1 MIKRVTDD
9 SGRTHEIEIDDDL
22 CYLAPYLMASKKI
35 GIPIWRIS
43 KLHGY
48 SVPIDKMEQQQ
59 AAIIKDA
66 NKKVVIT
73 ILKKRQIMK
82 KTKGKIEVC
91 GYDDADTGFH
101 FENTLDSFAHELA
114 HVLNWQHNQ
123 DRFILE
129 KKLQLAFARLAKKR
143 GYQGYDK

>member
-82 KTKGKIEVC
+82 KTKGKAVPKEVTEC
-91 GYDDADTGFH
+91 
-101 FENTLDSFAHELA
+101 
-114 HVLNWQHNQ
+114 
-123 DRFILE
+123 IL
-129 KKLQLAFARLAKKR
+129 RLI
-143 GYQGYDK
+143 